1 MSSVP
6 ASKDALVLAINNSF
20 FKLMVDYRSVPESLS
35 RECGIDGNIK
45 GTMISVCDT
54 AAYLIG

>member
-20 FKLMVDYRSVPESLS
+20 LKLMVEKGNDLSTPRPEYGFPGLKVNTES
-35 RECGIDGNIK
+35 
-45 GTMISVCDT
+45 
-54 AAYLIG
+54 Y